1 MQEDGWR
8 RPHPHAGGPHPGGEA
23 HLKRLSPRSQESES
37 CLHQGP
43 QSAERAPG
51 RPAPRIS
58 GFEGQHAEEL
68 EALGKVHIKYHILLD
83 PARKQSF
90 ERSLDLIHLLI
101 VESLLKR
108 QETTGIPPKE
118 KYYSGSHLWA
128 PALPPGPQ
136 C

>member
-8 RPHPHAGGPHPGGEA
+8 RPHPRAGGPHPGGEA
-23 HLKRLSPRSQESES
+23 QLKRLSPRSEESES

-43 QSAERAPG
+43 QPVEPAPG

-58 GFEGQHAEEL
+58 GFEGQHAGEL
-68 EALGKVHIKYHILLD
+68 GALGKVHIKYHILLD
-83 PARKQSF
+83 PAKKQSF

-108 QETTGIPPKE
+108 QETPGIPPKE
-118 KYYSGSHLWA
+118 KYYSGSHLWVSV
-128 PALPPGPQ
+128 LPPGPQ